1 MEILINLIALVV
13 VVLLFNFMIFF
24 HELGHFLAA
33 KWRGLEV
40 EKFYIWFGKP
50 IWKKTIGG
58 VEYGI
63 GSIPAGGYVALPQM
77 APMEAIEGGD
87 AELRKEL
94 PPIKP
99 IDKIIVA
106 FAGPLFSFLLALMAA
121 CGVWF
126 FGKPADTV
134 PITEIGYIL
143 KDSPAEKA
151 GVQLG
156 DKIIAVDGKP
166 VTRFLGGLDGLSE
179 NIMLTEHNTVELT
192 IMRDGK
198 EMNVVSKFQIDDTS
212 WWQRRAMRK
221 IGVSW
226 ADAMIVEGVNEKSP
240 AKEAGFEAG
249 DQILAVNGVQVFSS
263 PHFNDL
269 LENGVGQSAQVLIKR
284 GDTEQTLNLPVVV
297 AADKTTKEPNPDGK
311 VFSLGLSF
319 QSSFDLTLV
328 NPSPITQVKEGVLL
342 MYKTIRAITAKDS
355 NVGIQHLSGPV
366 GIGDAMFGIIRTDQA
381 ARRILWF
388 MVVLNINLAIMNMLP
403 LPVLDGGHIVLAIG
417 EWIAGKPVKL
427 RLLEIIQ
434 TGFVVVL
441 LSLFVYVTSKDIGAL
456 GVFGKKEPWGASGIF
471 WPEETPPDS
480 APVDEDAVV
489 IPPEPMPVP

>member
-1 MEILINLIALVV
+1 MDILINLIAIAVV
-13 VVLLFNFMIFF
+13 ILLFNFIIFI

-87 AELRKEL
+87 SERRKEL
-94 PPIKP
+94 PPISP
-99 IDKIIVA
+99 TDKIIVA
-106 FAGPLFSFLLALMAA
+106 FAGPLFSFLLAVTAA
-121 CGVWF
+121 CCVWI

-134 PITEIGYIL
+134 HSTEIGYIV
-143 KDSPAEKA
+143 KDSPAEKS

-156 DKIIAVDGKP
+156 DKIVAIDGRP
-166 VTRFLGGLDGLSE
+166 VNRFLGGLDGLSE
-179 NIMLTEHNTVELT
+179 NIMLTEHDTVELSIERNGEDIKVT
-192 IMRDGK
+192 S
-198 EMNVVSKFQIDDTS
+198 EFQIDETS

-226 ADAMIVEGVNEKSP
+226 AEPLIVETIKKKSP
-240 AKEAGFEAG
+240 ALSAGFEKG
-249 DQILAVNGVQVFSS
+249 DQVLSVNGTKVFSS

-269 LENGVGQSAQVLIKR
+269 LEAVVDQDAEVIVKR
-284 GDTEQTLNLPVVV
+284 GDVEKSLTLPVSV
-297 AADKTTKEPNPDGK
+297 AIDLKTKEPDPEGG

-319 QSSFDLTLV
+319 ETAFDLSLV
-328 NPSPITQVKEGVLL
+328 KPTPVEQVQEGVLL
-342 MYKTIRAITAKDS
+342 MLKTIRAITAKDS
-355 NVGIQHLSGPV
+355 NVGIQHLSGPI
-366 GIGDAMFGIIRTDQA
+366 GIGNAMFGFIRTDQA
-381 ARRILWF
+381 LRRVLWF

-417 EWIAGKPVKL
+417 EKISGKPVKL

-441 LSLFVYVTSKDIGAL
+441 LTLFVYITSKDISDL
-456 GVFGKKEPWGASGIF
+456 PIFGKKAVWGQYGIT
-471 WPEETPPDS
+471 WPSSNDETPS
-480 APVDEDAVV
+480 TE
-489 IPPEPMPVP
+489 PPLLEGQ